1 MGLLDVNDDQ
11 DENRLTKTKTLVSD
25 LQGGAMIRSNFRDI
39 RGQIASPVRIL
50 VSLLTI
56 LVAASASAQE
66 STNFKLE
73 RLTLAAT
80 AGPATSANY
89 ATTIT
94 FAQEGPSGSL
104 SRCNDG
110 FLQSTGFWSVLGES
124 AVPVRLMLGRNA
136 ADRTHPDL
144 MWSGSSSEFTLYRA
158 TVPVS
163 VIDPLN
169 EFLVTSSCATTDTP
183 PPAATTFYLVS
194 PTGN

>member
-1 MGLLDVNDDQ
+1 
-11 DENRLTKTKTLVSD
+11 
-25 LQGGAMIRSNFRDI
+25 MIRPNLLRIVPLLALFVV
-39 RGQIASPVRIL
+39 ASTP
-50 VSLLTI
+50 
-56 LVAASASAQE
+56 AQE
-66 STNFKLE
+66 SSNFKLE

-80 AGPATSANY
+80 SGPATSANY

-124 AVPVRLMLGRNA
+124 PVPARLMLGRNIV
-136 ADRTHPDL
+136 DRTHPDL

-158 TVPVS
+158 TVPMS
-163 VIDPLN
+163 LIDPLN
-169 EFLVTSSCATTDTP
+169 EFLVTSSCATTDVP